1 MVDLTV
7 ETRYFCTG
15 TCGAVVTQE
24 QYDQGLTKCG
34 DESCNMHDKPFERG
48 LFCVSCEKRIG
59 EEEKDQHQH

>member
-15 TCGAVVTQE
+15 TCSAVVTQE

-48 LFCVSCEKRIG
+48 SFCVSCEKRIG
-59 EEEKDQHQH
+59 EEEKKQHQH